1 MHHEENADAALD
13 REINNLM
20 MDYFIT
26 EGYPSTARIFA
37 AESNTQPEADFE
49 AIKARVEIRE
59 CIHRGDLQTA
69 IEKINELN
77 PQLLDTDDSL
87 HFSLLRLQLI
97 ELIRACTSKTSG
109 NVTNSP
115 DISTALQFA
124 TTHLAPLAPTN
135 PNFLADL
142 ERTMALLIFP
152 TDNLAPQ
159 LAELID
165 PRLRKSVA
173 NRVNEAILGS
183 QGSRREAQIN
193 KLLHMRVWGEKA
205 AIESKKIDIPD
216 AGLGFGLDERPA
228 AAGRG
233 RTEQN
238 GNGVMGSQAPAE
250 GDGDTAMREGNGEGE
265 MMVS

>member
-1 MHHEENADAALD
+1 MIAQ
-13 REINNLM
+13 
-20 MDYFIT
+20 FT
-26 EGYPSTARIFA
+26 EAVLPHPVDVHGLT
-37 AESNTQPEADFE
+37 DFWS
-49 AIKARVEIRE
+49 
-59 CIHRGDLQTA
+59 H
-69 IEKINELN
+69 

-97 ELIRACTSKTSG
+97 ELIRACTSRTNG
-109 NVTNSP
+109 NVTNSS

-152 TDNLAPQ
+152 TDSLAPQ

-205 AIESKKIDIPD
+205 AIESMKIDIPE
-216 AGLGFGLDERPA
+216 AGLDFGLDERPA
-228 AAGRG
+228 AGGRAE
-233 RTEQN
+233 RN
-238 GNGVMGSQAPAE
+238 GNGVTASQATVE
-250 GDGDTAMREGNGEGE
+250 GDGDTTMREEDGEGE
-265 MMVS
+265 TMVS